1 MRLSK
6 AETKKRFF
14 GGFRAVLTAVLLA
27 AALSLAGCG
36 SPEARAMY
44 EQAAKSLTDGDYAAA
59 EKQFGEVIAAGEYV
73 SESYRGLG
81 LSQMYLQNFA
91 EACINLEKSLL
102 YMEGENESF
111 ERDVNLYLAYCRE
124 RHGEKEKAREI
135 YSELL
140 QEKEDPN
147 IYFLRGKLYVEEE
160 NAEAAVADFDK
171 ASELS
176 NDYDLFINIYEVYA
190 GHGKN
195 YDGSAYLEKALQV
208 VNSSET
214 DYYNKGLVYYYLQ
227 EYENAKDNL
236 IQAMNENPDDG
247 KAILLLGRV
256 YLSMNDLADA
266 RAMFNEHIVN
276 DTNVAAAYDGL
287 AMCDIAEENYES
299 ALANVQAGLA
309 RGNLEANKG
318 LRFNEIIVYEHLK
331 DWETAK
337 QKAADY
343 VLMYPLDE
351 AGMRENQ
358 FLSTR

>member
-102 YMEGENESF
+102 YMEGENKSF
-111 ERDVNLYLAYCRE
+111 EQDVNLYLAYCRE
-124 RHGEKEKAREI
+124 RHGEKEKAMEI

-160 NAEAAVADFDK
+160 NTEAAAADFDK
-171 ASELS
+171 AS
-176 NDYDLFINIYEVYA
+176 
-190 GHGKN
+190 
-195 YDGSAYLEKALQV
+195 YLEKALQV

>member
-14 GGFRAVLTAVLLA
+14 SGFRAVLTAGLLA

-102 YMEGENESF
+102 YMEGENKSF
-111 ERDVNLYLAYCRE
+111 EQDVNLYLAYCRE
-124 RHGEKEKAREI
+124 RHGEKEKAMEI

-236 IQAMNENPDDG
+236 I
-247 KAILLLGRV
+247 
-256 YLSMNDLADA
+256 
-266 RAMFNEHIVN
+266 
-276 DTNVAAAYDGL
+276 
-287 AMCDIAEENYES
+287 
-299 ALANVQAGLA
+299 
-309 RGNLEANKG
+309 
-318 LRFNEIIVYEHLK
+318 
-331 DWETAK
+331 
-337 QKAADY
+337 
-343 VLMYPLDE
+343 
-351 AGMRENQ
+351 
-358 FLSTR
+358 

>member
-1 MRLSK
+1 MSK
-6 AETKKRFF
+6 TETKKRFY
-14 GGFRAVLTAVLLA
+14 GGFRAVLLA
-27 AALSLAGCG
+27 GLVGAALSLAACG
-36 SPEARAMY
+36 SPEARELY
-44 EQAAKSLTDGDYAAA
+44 GQAAKSLTDGDYAAA
-59 EKQFGEVIAAGEYV
+59 ETQFGEVIAAGEYV

-81 LSQMYLQNFA
+81 LAQMYLQNYA

-102 YMEGENESF
+102 YMEGEDEAF

-124 RHGEKEKAREI
+124 RHGENDKAMEI

-140 QEKEDPN
+140 AKEEDPDV
-147 IYFLRGKLYVEEE
+147 YFLRGKLYVEEE
-160 NAEAAVADFDK
+160 NAAAAAADFDR
-171 ASELS
+171 ASEIS
-176 NDYDLFINIYEVYA
+176 SDYDLFINIYEVYA

-236 IQAMNENPDDG
+236 IQAMNENPEDG

-276 DTNVAAAYDGL
+276 NTNVAAAYDGL

-309 RGNLEANKG
+309 NGNLEANKG

-337 QKAADY
+337 RKAAEY

>member
-14 GGFRAVLTAVLLA
+14 SGFRAVLTAVLLA

-102 YMEGENESF
+102 YMKGEDESF

-124 RHGEKEKAREI
+124 RHGEKEKAMEI

-160 NAEAAVADFDK
+160 NTEAAAADFDK

-214 DYYNKGLVYYYLQ
+214 DYYNKGLVYY
-227 EYENAKDNL
+227 
-236 IQAMNENPDDG
+236 
-247 KAILLLGRV
+247 
-256 YLSMNDLADA
+256 
-266 RAMFNEHIVN
+266 
-276 DTNVAAAYDGL
+276 
-287 AMCDIAEENYES
+287 
-299 ALANVQAGLA
+299 
-309 RGNLEANKG
+309 
-318 LRFNEIIVYEHLK
+318 
-331 DWETAK
+331 
-337 QKAADY
+337 
-343 VLMYPLDE
+343 
-351 AGMRENQ
+351 
-358 FLSTR
+358 